1 MERAKPIIGDKLNL
15 ATTAEELLP
24 PWYPFRGGCS

>member
-24 PWYPFRGGCS
+24 PWQTCRLSYT